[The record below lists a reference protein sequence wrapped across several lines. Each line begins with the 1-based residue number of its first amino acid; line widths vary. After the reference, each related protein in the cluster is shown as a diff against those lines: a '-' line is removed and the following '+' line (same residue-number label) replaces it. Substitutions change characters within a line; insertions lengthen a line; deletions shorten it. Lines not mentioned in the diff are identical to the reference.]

1 MEAHRRAGAALF
13 NAGRYADAR
22 AVWRVGHRAHDGS
35 PCAGLA
41 QLAGI
46 FAGETAADAE
56 APTITD
62 EGDPIDLAH
71 LDPPA
76 LTVAA
81 ETLAEQ
87 TGQDPSILAE
97 AGKAAVDE
105 SGDRYRALLVAYVRG
120 GESGAIAFQR
130 LSSLIERRRSR
141 ARDVAGL
148 FDPAET
154 E

>member
-1 MEAHRRAGAALF
+1 MEPHRRAGAALF
-13 NAGRYADAR
+13 NGGRYADAR
-22 AVWRVGHRAHDGS
+22 AVWRAGHRAHDGS

-46 FAGETAADAE
+46 FAGETADCAE

-71 LDPPA
+71 LDPVA
-76 LTVAA
+76 LAAAA

-87 TGQDPSILAE
+87 AGQDRSVLDE
-97 AGKAAVDE
+97 AGEAATE
-105 SGDRYRALLVAYVRG
+105 EAGNRYRALLVAYVRG
-120 GESGAIAFQR
+120 GEPGTVAFQR

-141 ARDVAGL
+141 DRDVAGL